1 MKDNIISINLETA
14 TAPIIQEVRGR
25 DYIEYGT
32 EDWRNLY
39 PQFLIDLYYNSS
51 THAAIVNATAEMIA
65 AEDLIVSDEDTSLD
79 AYVKLK
85 KFLRHANSKES
96 LHQVIKKVAFDF
108 KLQGAYA
115 LHIVWNRERTEINS
129 IFHVPVERVRAG
141 RPNEM
146 GQVDT
151 YFISADWSNI
161 RTHKPYPI
169 AAFNVND
176 RTSGSQLLYTGSYS
190 PNMDCYHTPDYL
202 AACNWALV
210 DQRVAE
216 FHLNNI
222 ENGFSGSYFISFA
235 NGIPTAEERRQIEQS
250 LAEKF
255 TGAKNSGKFI
265 LTFSD
270 DKTRTPE
277 ITPISVSDADKQYLA
292 LQELLVQNILT
303 GHRVTSPML
312 MGIKNDTGLGS
323 NVDELNAA
331 FNFYLNTVIIPFQL
345 HIKNTL
351 QTLFSVNDMDL
362 PVEFVQ
368 LKPITLTFTSEDLK
382 GIMTEDELRAEMGL
396 KPLDVEVREDFS
408 KVGSMITDGVELPL
422 YDTIE
427 EAEAKAKEMGCS
439 GYHEHTQDGNTY
451 YMPCK
456 NHEQITNLKNCDCKE
471 EFITPNPCQSGYEAI
486 GTKIKDGKEVPNCV
500 PIKASK
506 KNLEKQIEE
515 NNLAEIE
522 LAEFIEEF
530 GEDIPEGYELVEE
543 EKVEDEHLDFDFEAV
558 LNDVA
563 NEKVELA
570 STGSPKP
577 SRKSEQDGISKK
589 TYDYFRVR
597 YVYAEDN
604 FLVNKTG
611 QKRRFCRQMMGANKL
626 YRKED
631 IQAMSNKVVNDYY
644 YSKNQKRNIGWG
656 PKGAL
661 KYDIFKF
668 KGGGNCQH
676 FFLRQIFKTTIGESR
691 TTKIE
696 DADLIGYTKAKSE
709 GFTAK
714 KNSPLVA
721 KPPKRMKNKGFL
733 KPR

>member
-51 THAAIVNATAEMIA
+51 THAAIINATSEMIA
-65 AEDLIVSDEDTSLD
+65 AEDLVVSDDDTSLD

-85 KFLRHANSKES
+85 KFMRHANSKES

-115 LHIVWNRERTEINS
+115 LHVVWNRERTEIAE
-129 IFHVPVERVRAG
+129 IYHVPVERVRAG

-146 GQVDT
+146 GKVDT
-151 YFISADWSNI
+151 YFISADWSNV

-176 RTSGSQLLYTGSYS
+176 RTSGSQLIYTGRYS
-190 PNMDCYHTPDYL
+190 PNMDIYHAPDYN
-202 AACNWALV
+202 CQNWALV

-250 LAEKF
+250 LADKF

-323 NVDELNAA
+323 NVDEMNAA
-331 FNFYLNTVIIPFQL
+331 FEIYLNTVVIPFQK
-345 HIKNTL
+345 HIVKTL
-351 QTLFSVNDMDL
+351 AKIFEVNGINIPFS
-362 PVEFVQ
+362 FVQ
-368 LKPITLTFTSEDLK
+368 AKPITSKFTIEDMK
-382 GIMTEDELRAEMGL
+382 EVMTEDEIREELGL
-396 KPLDVEVREDFS
+396 KPLTDEELTAEDEDNYNLE
-408 KVGSMITDGVELPL
+408 KVGSIVSDGKELPL
-422 YDTIE
+422 FDSIE
-427 EAEAKAKEMGCS
+427 EAEAEAEKLGCS
-439 GYHEHTQDGNTY
+439 GHHIHTQDGKEY
-451 YMPCK
+451 FMPCA
-456 NHEQITNLKNCDCKE
+456 NHDQLINLKDCDCGK
-471 EFITPNPCQSGYEAI
+471 NKDKCDKSCYEKTELDAF
-486 GTKIKDGKEVPNCV
+486 
-500 PIKASK
+500 
-506 KNLEKQIEE
+506 LETV
-515 NNLAEIE
+515 
-522 LAEFIEEF
+522 
-530 GEDIPEGYELVEE
+530 EDIPEGWELIDEE
-543 EKVEDEHLDFDFEAV
+543 VVDGEHADFDFEEE
-558 LNDVA
+558 LNQIA
-563 NEKVELA
+563 SEKVELA
-570 STGSPKP
+570 TTGVARPDS
-577 SRKSEQDGISKK
+577 KSEQDGISKK
-589 TYDYFRVR
+589 TYDYYRVR
-597 YVYAEDN
+597 YIYAQDN
-604 FLVNKTG
+604 FLTRKSG
-611 QKRRFCRQMMGANKL
+611 KKRDFCEKMMAAKKL

-631 IQAMSNKVVNDYY
+631 IARMSTKRVNP
-644 YSKNQKRNIGWG
+644 GWG
-656 PKGAL
+656 KGGADT
-661 KYDIFKF
+661 YDIFLY
-668 KGGGNCQH
+668 KGGGNCHH
-676 FFLRQIFKTTIGESR
+676 FWLRQIYR
-691 TTKIE
+691 TELGISVSTKIK
-696 DADLIGYTKAKSE
+696 DADLVGYTKARSE

-714 KNSPLVA
+714 RNDKRVA
-721 KPPKRMKNKGFL
+721 IAPKRMKNNGFV
-733 KPR
+733 KKR

>member
-1 MKDNIISINLETA
+1 MKDNIISINLETS
-14 TAPIIQEVRGR
+14 TAPVVQEVRGR

-32 EDWRNLY
+32 DDWKNLY

-51 THAAIVNATAEMIA
+51 THAAIVNATSEMIA
-65 AEDLIVSDEDTSLD
+65 AEDLIVTDEDTSLD

-96 LHQVIKKVAFDF
+96 LHQVIKKIAFDF

-115 LHIVWNRERTEINS
+115 LHIIWNREKTEIAEVY
-129 IFHVPVERVRAG
+129 HVPVERVRAG
-141 RPNEM
+141 KPNEM
-146 GQVDT
+146 GKVDT
-151 YFISADWSNI
+151 YFISADWSNT

-169 AAFNVND
+169 AAFNVHD
-176 RTSGSQLLYTGSYS
+176 RTASSQLLYTGAYS
-190 PNMDCYHTPDYL
+190 PNMDIYHTPDYL

-235 NGIPTAEERRQIEQS
+235 NGVPTAEERRQIEQS
-250 LAEKF
+250 LTDKF
-255 TGAKNSGKFI
+255 TGAKNSGKFV

-270 DKTRTPE
+270 DRTRTPE

-331 FNFYLNTVIIPFQL
+331 FNFFLNTVIIPFQL

-351 QTLFSVNDMDL
+351 QTIFSVNDMDL

-382 GIMTEDELRAEMGL
+382 GIMTQDELRAEMGL

-408 KVGSMITDGVELPL
+408 KVGMIDGQPVF
-422 YDTIE
+422 DTIE
-427 EAEAKAKEMGCS
+427 EAEAQAKKKGCE
-439 GYHEHTQDGNTY
+439 GYHEHELEGKTV
-451 YMPCK
+451 YMACK
-456 NHEQITNLKNCDCKE
+456 GHA
-471 EFITPNPCQSGYEAI
+471 EA
-486 GTKIKDGKEVPNCV
+486 TEL
-500 PIKASK
+500 SK
-506 KNLEKQIEE
+506 
-515 NNLAEIE
+515 
-522 LAEFIEEF
+522 FIEEF
-530 GEDIPEGYELVEE
+530 GEDIPEDWELVEE
-543 EKVEDEHLDFDFEAV
+543 EVVDGEHQDFDFETV
-558 LNDVA
+558 LNEA
-563 NEKVELA
+563 ASEKVELA
-570 STGSPKP
+570 STGRAIP
-577 SRKSEQDGISKK
+577 SRKSEQDGVSKK
-589 TYDYFRVR
+589 SYDYFRVR
-597 YVYAEDN
+597 YVYENDN
-604 FLVNKTG
+604 FLTNKSGT
-611 QKRRFCRQMMGANKL
+611 KRKFCTQMMGAKKM

-631 IQAMSNKVVNDYY
+631 ILNMSKKPVNPGFGPRGADT
-644 YSKNQKRNIGWG
+644 YSIW
-656 PKGAL
+656 L
-661 KYDIFKF
+661 Y
-668 KGGGNCQH
+668 KGGPQCFH
-676 FFLRQIFKTTIGESR
+676 FWTRRIFKTVIGESK

-696 DADLIGYTKAKSE
+696 DADLIGYTKARSE

-714 KNSPLVA
+714 KNDRLVA
-721 KPPKRMKNKGFL
+721 IPPRKMKNNGYL
-733 KPR
+733 D